1 MSSTIK
7 IKAPA
12 MPEPSIKASAGVCC
26 GNFTTGGEH
35 MGQSETLCCGQP
47 DEAYPDHYS
56 ADQLAARDAQ
66 WQEMVG
72 PILKELKD
80 AATSLET
87 IGRLAGFAEYVGD
100 DGERVPTYMK
110 HGDEIRGYAKSRA
123 SAARAALSA
132 ITEE

>member
-7 IKAPA
+7 IPA
-12 MPEPSIKASAGVCC
+12 MPKPA
-26 GNFTTGGEH
+26 TTGLGDEYEAFDRDGKS
-35 MGQSETLCCGQP
+35 MGL
-47 DEAYPDHYS
+47 AYENVQYFS

-72 PILKELKD
+72 AILKELKD

-87 IGRLAGFAEYVGD
+87 IGRLAGVAEYVGD
-100 DGERVPTYMK
+100 DGERIPTYMGR
-110 HGDEIRGYAKSRA
+110 GDQIRGYAASRA
-123 SAARAALSA
+123 AVARSALSA